1 MKAKQKK
8 KGFTLVELLAAL
20 VILGLLTMI
29 AAPNILG
36 ILQNTKLN
44 TYARDAEKLVT
55 TAEYKFRSDTSV
67 TKPANGKCII
77 MNMKY
82 LGSGEFKSAP
92 FGGSYTYSGPDKN
105 PRTKDYDTEL
115 NNFVVIRRVDSGGT
129 ISYEYH
135 VQLVEYIYSKTKFSG
150 VALTRYSNVKEKAPI
165 DYVNT
170 GITSE
175 PTKVTKTTPTTITVK
190 NADGTNFNCPV
201 VARYAE

>member
-55 TAEYKFRSDTSV
+55 TAEYKFRSDTSIV
-67 TKPANGKCII
+67 KPAADHCII

-82 LGSGEFKSAP
+82 LGSGEFKNAP
-92 FGGSYTYSGPDKN
+92 YGGSYTYSGKDKE
-105 PRTKDYDTEL
+105 PQTETYDTEL
-115 NNFVVIRRVDSGGT
+115 NNFVVIRRIGGEST
-129 ISYEYH
+129 VKYEYH
-135 VQLVEYIYSKTKFSG
+135 VQLVEYIYSKTRFSG
-150 VALTRYSNVKEKAPI
+150 IPLTIFSRIKDDSPI
-165 DYVNT
+165 DYVQT
-170 GITSE
+170 GITTE
-175 PTKVTKTTPTTITVK
+175 PIKVTDTAPTSIQITK
-190 NADGTNFNCPV
+190 EDGSTFNCPV
-201 VARYAE
+201 DRRYTA

>member
-1 MKAKQKK
+1 MKLKQKK

-29 AAPNILG
+29 AAPNIIG
-36 ILQNTKLN
+36 ILQSTKLN

-55 TAEYKFRSDTSV
+55 TAEYKFRSDTSIA
-67 TKPANGKCII
+67 KPEDDHCII

-82 LGSGEFKSAP
+82 LGSGEFKNAP
-92 FGGSYTYSGPDKN
+92 YGGSYTYSGKDKE
-105 PRTKDYDTEL
+105 PQTKTYDTEL
-115 NNFVVIRRVDSGGT
+115 NNFVVIRRIGGGST
-129 ISYEYH
+129 VKYEYH

-150 VALTRYSNVKEKAPI
+150 IPLTRYSTVKNNAPI

-175 PTKVTKTTPTTITVK
+175 PTKVTTASPNPIKIK
-190 NADGTNFNCPV
+190 NETGTDYNCPV
-201 VARYAE
+201 DAWYAE